1 MYIRL
6 CHGLSAYGAFC
17 HDVSECL
24 SAYGA
29 YFVMVCLYVCLHMVH
44 FVMVCPYVCLHMMH
58 ILSWSVCMSVI
69 SRIFC
74 RSLSI
79 SPISGCTSPCL
90 CNVVAFFILKGK
102 DVVPLTCLLYCSV
115 CSDRLLLFSLTF
127 SWYFERREC
136 CPSPPSPRCRT
147 GSPRTWMVT
156 G

>member
-90 CNVVAFFILKGK
+90 CNVVVFFILKGKDVVPLTCLLNCSVLIVCCLLLVLFWHVVAFFILKGK
-102 DVVPLTCLLYCSV
+102 DVVPLTCLL
-115 CSDRLLLFSLTF
+115 
-127 SWYFERREC
+127 
-136 CPSPPSPRCRT
+136 
-147 GSPRTWMVT
+147 
-156 G
+156 